1 MTFLLTEV
9 NDALAN
15 SLRGTRSPE
24 SAIEILN
31 TVVKPTV
38 LAENVVAANV
48 VAMTKA
54 PAEDPYNLAR
64 FLDAQAR
71 DYDRALAEIRGG
83 RKESHWMWYIFPQ
96 FFGLGHS
103 ATSEFYAIRSLA
115 EARAY
120 LDHPVLGPRLVEC
133 ADAVLA
139 VSGRSAREIFG
150 FPDDLKLHSCM
161 TLFAAAAAK
170 GLSVFHHVIEKYYE
184 GYSDDTTLRL
194 TGAAFPTDVE

>member
-1 MTFLLTEV
+1 
-9 NDALAN
+9 
-15 SLRGTRSPE
+15 
-24 SAIEILN
+24 
-31 TVVKPTV
+31 
-38 LAENVVAANV
+38 
-48 VAMTKA
+48 MTKA

-71 DYDRALAEIRGG
+71 DYDRALTEIRSG

-120 LDHPVLGPRLVEC
+120 LDHPELGPRLVEC

-170 GLSVFHHVIEKYYE
+170 GRSVFHQVIEKYYE

-194 TGAAFPTDVE
+194 IGAASPTDVE